1 MASTSQSVELA
12 ELSARPLL
20 KSKVSKTIDEPSSTV
35 QSGSVIASNAPSN
48 TAPKLQKAG
57 SQKNKNLAAQAKNIF
72 RTAIARVCL
81 AWKRCVEAVSR
92 GWNKSWTLET
102 LSLIASTLTLA
113 GLVSTLLAHQ
123 NKPLPQWPQLVT
135 INSIISLFS
144 LLMRAC
150 VGVIL
155 TDGSLRSKLKRA
167 YKLTS
172 ATRIS
177 QCKWNWYR
185 KVRKLDHIGRL
196 DSASRGSWGSINLL
210 YHLRPSQI

>member
-20 KSKVSKTIDEPSSTV
+20 KSKVSEKIDKPSFTV
-35 QSGSVIASNAPSN
+35 QSGSGSASNAPPN

-57 SQKNKNLAAQAKNIF
+57 SQKNRHVAAQAKNMF
-72 RTAIARVCL
+72 RTALGRVCL

-92 GWNKSWTLET
+92 AWNKSWTLET
-102 LSLIASTLTLA
+102 SSLIASILTLA
-113 GLVSTLLAHQ
+113 GLVSTLLVHE

-155 TDGSLRSKLKRA
+155 TEGNLRSKRQRA
-167 YKLTS
+167 YKLT
-172 ATRIS
+172 
-177 QCKWNWYR
+177 
-185 KVRKLDHIGRL
+185 
-196 DSASRGSWGSINLL
+196 
-210 YHLRPSQI
+210 